1 VRIFL
6 GCFLTPASAQAL
18 TESFRRLVATV
29 PGMRPVPVAN
39 LHVTLH
45 FLGSVPADRVDQIR
59 ALVEG
64 LPATGISTRV
74 LALTGFPKPAR
85 ARVLVARLDDPDGQ
99 LLHWHGM
106 LARRWPTGET
116 RRFDPHATL
125 ARSRS
130 PVRLPVLPEIGDLAV
145 ALEPPAAYV
154 SETLPEGAR
163 YRLLG

>member
-1 VRIFL
+1 MRIFI

-18 TESFRRLVATV
+18 TDSLRRLVATV

-45 FLGSVPADRVDQIR
+45 FLGSVPADRVDQVR
-59 ALVEG
+59 ALGER

-74 LALTGFPKPAR
+74 LAVTGFPKPAR
-85 ARVLVARLDDPDGQ
+85 ARVLVARLDDAHGE
-99 LLHWHGM
+99 LVRWHEM
-106 LARRWPTGET
+106 LAQQWPTGET

-130 PVRLPVLPEIGDLAV
+130 PVPLPSLPEITDLAV

-163 YRLLG
+163 YRRLD